1 MNWLA
6 LDIGGANIKVADGRG
21 FTAAYPFAL
30 WKNHTQ
36 LEHELRRIISE
47 SPSSDHLV
55 ATMTGEL
62 ADCYETKEEGVNE
75 ILSALQLSADGRHTR
90 VYLNDGSLVTPII
103 AGRRYME
110 AAAANW
116 HALARFVGRF
126 MELGVALLIDV
137 GSTTCDVIP
146 FRDGLPVHAATTD
159 TQRMIRGELVY
170 TGVERSPLCAVARTV
185 PYRAHMCPVAHE
197 LFATMQD
204 VYVILGQLPED
215 RASYFTSDGRPATKP
230 YARARLARSIC
241 VDIEQFNH
249 RDAVAIAESAAESQA
264 EYLATAMER
273 VLQRQ
278 PAPPASVVLSGHGEF
293 LAQAALEQLTLPA
306 TVISLTQQLGRGV
319 SRCATAHALG
329 VIAQEM
335 AGP

>member
-21 FTAAYPFAL
+21 FTSVYPFEL
-30 WKNHTQ
+30 WHNKTQ
-36 LEHELRRIISE
+36 LEHELRRVISE
-47 SPSSDHLV
+47 APPSDHLV

-75 ILSALQLSADGRHTR
+75 ILSALQRAADGRHTR
-90 VYLNDGSLVTPII
+90 VYLTDGSMVTPIV

-116 HALARFVGRF
+116 HALARFGGRF

-159 TQRMIRGELVY
+159 TQRLIRGELVY
-170 TGVERSPLCAVARTV
+170 TGVERSPLCAVVRKV

-215 RASYFTSDGRPATKP
+215 RASHYTADGRPAIKA

-241 VDIEQFNH
+241 IDTEQFNH
-249 RDAVAIAESAAESQA
+249 RDAVAISQSAAEAQA
-264 EYLATAMER
+264 EFLASAIER
-273 VLQRQ
+273 VVERL
-278 PAPPASVVLSGHGEF
+278 PSPPASIVLSGHGEF
-293 LAQAALEQLTLPA
+293 LARAALDQLGIQA
-306 TVISLTQQLGRGV
+306 SLLSLAQQLGAGI

-335 AGP
+335 GGP